1 MGITACRRHLGK
13 SRFAPVR
20 NVTRCGSRIAAFLW
34 VGVDYLLLERASR
47 EASRSRN
54 ATPRVSHLS
63 DLEHV
68 ILLAT
73 SPRRLGRA
81 GHVEL
86 LLLLGD
92 VGQDR
97 AQPLVL
103 DNRCLVDLRPFVEG
117 TALCTTALRRNSL
130 RSAPRRVV
138 ARRSHSRA

>member
-1 MGITACRRHLGK
+1 M
-13 SRFAPVR
+13 
-20 NVTRCGSRIAAFLW
+20 
-34 VGVDYLLLERASR
+34 
-47 EASRSRN
+47 
-54 ATPRVSHLS
+54 
-63 DLEHV
+63 

-103 DNRCLVDLRPFVEG
+103 DNRSLVDLRPFVEG
-117 TALCTTALRRNSL
+117 AIREIDPIVPDRQS
-130 RSAPRRVV
+130 PVG
-138 ARRSHSRA
+138 